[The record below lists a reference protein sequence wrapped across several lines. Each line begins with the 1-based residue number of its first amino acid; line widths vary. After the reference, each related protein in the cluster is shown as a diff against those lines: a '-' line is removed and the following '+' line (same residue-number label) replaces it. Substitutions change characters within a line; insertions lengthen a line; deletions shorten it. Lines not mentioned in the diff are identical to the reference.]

1 MKLQIKMFQTIDE
14 PKKYILKIEI
24 YVYISM
30 EQKKFEAQ
38 WNDLIYMYYKFLPA
52 NEIINETIFYFLHK
66 KYNKFCKFLI
76 LDVEVEAHFALLV

>member
-30 EQKKFEAQ
+30 E
-38 WNDLIYMYYKFLPA
+38 
-52 NEIINETIFYFLHK
+52 
-66 KYNKFCKFLI
+66 
-76 LDVEVEAHFALLV
+76 